1 MDQEERDKFKSLM
14 KAVGWFLFDLL
25 ILGYVEDSQTG
36 DSFGMPRNANTC
48 KTWKIFVEVYNIY

>member
-1 MDQEERDKFKSLM
+1 M

>member
-14 KAVGWFLFDLL
+14 KAVAWFLFDLL

-36 DSFGMPRNANTC
+36 DSFGMPRNA
-48 KTWKIFVEVYNIY
+48 KTWKIFVEVYK